1 MMKRKPDGLLD
12 KLHQLAGFL
21 DTHGS
26 LDQQLDTLAER
37 AAVMLNAAQ
46 CSIMLYAE
54 EQADVPRLQVRASYG
69 ALPEVAYTQLV
80 AHGEGI
86 AGQVAANGVALLVED
101 ITASPY
107 AHLARRKSHTS
118 NSLMVVPIR
127 AEGSTIGV
135 MNVTHPVSA
144 SAFDASDLA
153 VLEMIAQLTGKA
165 IQTVHLQNLLNSRFA
180 QIALAQEADNAI
192 GGVML
197 ATAYDTDKMARI
209 VAKTFFR
216 EMTQAGFGSKQIIQ
230 AASEIISQLSGS
242 LQKHSKR
249 LEK

>member
-1 MMKRKPDGLLD
+1 MKKPDSLID
-12 KLHQLAGFL
+12 KLHQLTGFL
-21 DTHGS
+21 DTHGT
-26 LDQQLDTLAER
+26 LDEQLSALAER
-37 AAVMLNAAQ
+37 AAAMLSAAQ

-54 EQADVPRLQVRASYG
+54 GEPDAPRLRVRASYG

-86 AGQVAANGVALLVED
+86 AGQVAAQGVALLVED

-127 AEGSTIGV
+127 VEGSTIGV
-135 MNVTHPVSA
+135 MNVTHPGSA
-144 SAFDASDLA
+144 SAFSANDLA
-153 VLEMIAQLTGKA
+153 MLEIIALLTGKA

-216 EMTQAGFGSKQIIQ
+216 EMTQAGFGAKQIIQ

-242 LQKHSKR
+242 LHKHSKR

>member
-1 MMKRKPDGLLD
+1 MMKRKSESLLD

>member
-1 MMKRKPDGLLD
+1 MKRKPEGLLD

>member
-1 MMKRKPDGLLD
+1 MKKPDGLLD

-21 DTHGS
+21 DIHGT
-26 LDQQLDTLAER
+26 LDEQLGVLAER
-37 AAVMLNAAQ
+37 AAVMLGAAQ

-54 EQADVPRLQVRASYG
+54 GEADTPRLRVCASYG
-69 ALPEVAYTQLV
+69 TLPEVAYTQLV

-135 MNVTHPVSA
+135 MNVTHPCSA
-144 SAFDASDLA
+144 SAFNASDLA
-153 VLEMIAQLTGKA
+153 MLEMIALLTGKA

-242 LQKHSKR
+242 LHKHSKR
-249 LEK
+249 LDK

>member
-1 MMKRKPDGLLD
+1 MMKKPDSLLD

-21 DTHGS
+21 DTHGT
-26 LDQQLDTLAER
+26 LDEQLSVLAER
-37 AAVMLNAAQ
+37 AAVMLSAAQ

-54 EQADVPRLQVRASYG
+54 GEPDAPRLQVRASYG

-86 AGQVAANGVALLVED
+86 AGQVAAQGVALLVED
-101 ITASPY
+101 IATSPY

-135 MNVTHPVSA
+135 MNVTHPGSA
-144 SAFDASDLA
+144 SAFSASDLA
-153 VLEMIAQLTGKA
+153 MLEIIALLTGKA

-209 VAKTFFR
+209 VARTFFR

>member
-1 MMKRKPDGLLD
+1 MDTLLD
-12 KLHQLAGFL
+12 RLHQLSGFL
-21 DTHGS
+21 DTHGT
-26 LDQQLDTLAER
+26 LDEQLNTLAER
-37 AAVMLNAAQ
+37 AAVMLQAAQ
-46 CSIMLYAE
+46 CSIMLYTE
-54 EQADVPRLQVRASYG
+54 DDADTPRLRVRASYG
-69 ALPEVAYTQLV
+69 SLPEVAYTQLV

-101 ITASPY
+101 IMISPY

-127 AEGSTIGV
+127 AEGCTIGV
-135 MNVTHPVSA
+135 MNVTHPRSA
-144 SAFDASDLA
+144 GAFNASDLA
-153 VLEMIAQLTGKA
+153 MLEMIAVLTGKA
-165 IQTVHLQNLLNSRFA
+165 IQTENLKNLLNSRFA
-180 QIALAQEADNAI
+180 QIALVQEADNAI

-249 LEK
+249 LDK

>member
-1 MMKRKPDGLLD
+1 MKRKPEGLLD

-26 LDQQLDTLAER
+26 LDQQLASLAER